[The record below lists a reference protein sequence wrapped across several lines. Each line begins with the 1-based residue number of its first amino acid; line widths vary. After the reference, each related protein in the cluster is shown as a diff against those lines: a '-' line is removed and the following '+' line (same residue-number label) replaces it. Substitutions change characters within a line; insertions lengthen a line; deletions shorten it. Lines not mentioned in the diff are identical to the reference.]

1 MKSLR
6 QLFVQN
12 ATANMV
18 QLAANSLV
26 GIILPPILVHHLPHD
41 VFSAWTL
48 VLQISLYLSYL
59 DLGIQSAIAYF
70 VAFSESR
77 ADLRA
82 RNRYVSS
89 AFGVLSILAVA
100 GVAGM
105 VALAF
110 TFRSV
115 FAGLPQTL
123 AHDARNSLTVLAFSS
138 AILLPTSV
146 FGAVFVGQQRNHI
159 PALIAVFGRTT
170 SAFLIAIV
178 VLRQL
183 GLIWMAGAL
192 GIANLCVGF
201 LLVQAWRRYAPDVE
215 VRFHLMTVNASR
227 EILKYSYGLMI
238 WTASGLLISGL
249 DTVIVGAVD
258 FGSVAY
264 YGIAAMVTTFLIQ
277 FQGAVMRA
285 LVPTASILHSREDAG
300 AIQRLLQQTTRYG
313 TLLLLWTGVP
323 LIVLGQP
330 ILRIWLGAQFATR
343 TFPLLVVLVVANIV
357 RLTCLPYATVVL
369 GVNQQNRIAYVGLA
383 EGIINVVVS
392 VVLGREIGAAGVAL
406 GTLVGAAASVV
417 LHFWYSMPRTKTV
430 VGKRTVLALDGLLV
444 PLLVFI
450 PWIGI
455 WEAGRVLGSPSFH
468 DVLVNLAC
476 AVLAAIMSW
485 RIVLREQDKT
495 RVVARL
501 WMMGRQLRGT
511 IRERMGC

>member
-1 MKSLR
+1 
-6 QLFVQN
+6 
-12 ATANMV
+12 
-18 QLAANSLV
+18 
-26 GIILPPILVHHLPHD
+26 
-41 VFSAWTL
+41 
-48 VLQISLYLSYL
+48 
-59 DLGIQSAIAYF
+59 
-70 VAFSESR
+70 
-77 ADLRA
+77 
-82 RNRYVSS
+82 
-89 AFGVLSILAVA
+89 
-100 GVAGM
+100 
-105 VALAF
+105 
-110 TFRSV
+110 
-115 FAGLPQTL
+115 
-123 AHDARNSLTVLAFSS
+123 
-138 AILLPTSV
+138 
-146 FGAVFVGQQRNHI
+146 
-159 PALIAVFGRTT
+159 
-170 SAFLIAIV
+170 
-178 VLRQL
+178 
-183 GLIWMAGAL
+183 
-192 GIANLCVGF
+192 
-201 LLVQAWRRYAPDVE
+201 
-215 VRFHLMTVNASR
+215 
-227 EILKYSYGLMI
+227 
-238 WTASGLLISGL
+238 
-249 DTVIVGAVD
+249 
-258 FGSVAY
+258 
-264 YGIAAMVTTFLIQ
+264 
-277 FQGAVMRA
+277 VMRA